1 MAGYFKLVDAHDD
14 GYRVKLTAPD
24 GTLVAVSTYYSSKQ
38 EAIAGIE
45 LIREIAGTGPV
56 VDHSR
61 PEEPGQ
67 NELLFGSEALMEHS
81 SDLPEQAHAE
91 DSRTLAS
98 GS

>member
-14 GYRVKLTAPD
+14 GFRVKLTAPD
-24 GTLVAVSTYYSSKQ
+24 GTLVAVSTFYATKE

-61 PEEPGQ
+61 VESSEQ
-67 NELLFGSEALMEHS
+67 DELFFGLQSAP
-81 SDLPEQAHAE
+81 DRDGRVRRDA
-91 DSRTLAS
+91 
-98 GS
+98 

>member
-14 GYRVKLTAPD
+14 GFRVKLTAPD
-24 GTLVAVSTYYSSKQ
+24 GTLVAVSTFYASKE

-61 PEEPGQ
+61 AESPDQDELFLGMQGAPERER
-67 NELLFGSEALMEHS
+67 AMRR
-81 SDLPEQAHAE
+81 DA
-91 DSRTLAS
+91 
-98 GS
+98 